1 VSPTDLAGLLSRSV
15 GQMTGRGAEQRVNVT
30 LDLPPS
36 SGDGD
41 GRLPVIWVDEGLLY
55 QALLNLYANALDAMP
70 AGGALTVRARL
81 VKPRD
86 VEIVVSDTGV
96 GIAPEH
102 LDRIFLPMFT
112 TKQKGTGLGL
122 ALAHKI
128 ILSHGGRI
136 AVETKEGVGTTFRVV
151 LPVGQAPAKAGTRR

>member
-1 VSPTDLAGLLSRSV
+1 
-15 GQMTGRGAEQRVNVT
+15 
-30 LDLPPS
+30 
-36 SGDGD
+36 
-41 GRLPVIWVDEGLLY
+41 VDEGLLY

-70 AGGALTVRARL
+70 EGGALTVQARL

-86 VEIVVSDTGV
+86 VEITISDTGV

-136 AVETKEGVGTTFRVV
+136 GVETKEGVGTTFRLI
-151 LPVGQAPAKAGTRR
+151 LPIGQAAAKVVSRR